1 MPVSGGVT
9 RERPTLRPRLP
20 LVCGGRRARP
30 RTGRL
35 LVPSGY
41 EVFFARVAPPRPRS
55 VTPDSLRTRCTKPYD
70 RPVDSARARMLA
82 PFSYFFFRSLAS
94 LSRWVPVI
102 RAPFFRSATTNG
114 PPPLPHTGPSRGR
127 SVRASCDIGAGPP
140 LRGTMIVDARTA
152 GHQCG
157 CGSVNGSPE
166 RITQSGDQWNLGR
179 SGTSRE
185 LDELQIVG
193 RPVVLGPVGQH
204 DDLVRR
210 QGLDRSRIVGDEH
223 DGAGEVPQRVEH
235 LLTAR
240 RVQVVRGLVEQQHV
254 RGARHQPGQRE

>member
-1 MPVSGGVT
+1 MTVSGGVT

-35 LVPSGY
+35 LVRSGY

-114 PPPLPHTGPSRGR
+114 PPPLPPRALDAALPRGAPRLRGR
-127 SVRASCDIGAGPP
+127 SAP
-140 LRGTMIVDARTA
+140 
-152 GHQCG
+152 
-157 CGSVNGSPE
+157 
-166 RITQSGDQWNLGR
+166 
-179 SGTSRE
+179 
-185 LDELQIVG
+185 
-193 RPVVLGPVGQH
+193 
-204 DDLVRR
+204 
-210 QGLDRSRIVGDEH
+210 
-223 DGAGEVPQRVEH
+223 
-235 LLTAR
+235 
-240 RVQVVRGLVEQQHV
+240 
-254 RGARHQPGQRE
+254 